1 MGSTL
6 SVSHHTACF
15 KTLIQLLENLQIPAG
30 VVQKEKGT
38 ILPAKGLEGMSQPLL
53 RDELEQRGKS

>member
-15 KTLIQLLENLQIPAG
+15 KTLIQLLENLQIPVG
-30 VVQKEKGT
+30 IVQKEKGT
-38 ILPAKGLEGMSQPLL
+38 VLPAEV
-53 RDELEQRGKS
+53 